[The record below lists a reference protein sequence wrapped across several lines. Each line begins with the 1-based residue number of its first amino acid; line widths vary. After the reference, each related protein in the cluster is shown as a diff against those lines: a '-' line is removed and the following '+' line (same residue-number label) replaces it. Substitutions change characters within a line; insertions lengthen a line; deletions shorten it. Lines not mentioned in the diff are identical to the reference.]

1 MTFIPERWQNRRV
14 LLTGHTGFKG
24 SWLALWLSHL
34 GARVHG
40 YALAPE
46 TTPSLFEEA
55 RVASYMEQAGGSH
68 TIGDIRNPQTLDQ
81 ALTASAPEVVFHL
94 AAQPLVR
101 LSYADPITTYET
113 NVLGTARL
121 LDAIRRTP
129 SVRAVVVI
137 TTDKVYANPETNQPF
152 TEQDPLGGFDPY
164 SSSKACAE
172 IATAAWRNSFFPPA
186 QYGGHGV
193 GLATARA
200 GNVIGGGDW
209 SSDRLIPDLVRGF
222 LSGQPVPIRSP
233 HAIRPWQHV
242 LESLHGYLLL
252 AEKLLSPEAPQYSR
266 AFNFGPAE
274 ADAQPVDWIAQR
286 LTQTWGDYAS
296 WHIDQSPQPHEASY
310 LRLDATRAQR
320 DLDWHPRLRLPQAL
334 DSLVHWYKAHGAG
347 QDMQRFT
354 LAQIAE
360 YQATPPA

>member
-1 MTFIPERWQNRRV
+1 MSFIPERWQNRRV
-14 LLTGHTGFKG
+14 LITGHTGFKG
-24 SWLALWLSHL
+24 SWLALWLSQL
-34 GARVHG
+34 GARVCG

-46 TTPSLFEEA
+46 TNPSLFEEA
-55 RVASYMEQAGGSH
+55 RVAS
-68 TIGDIRNPQTLDQ
+68 TIDRHIVGDIRNAQTLEAVIQDF
-81 ALTASAPEVVFHL
+81 APEVIFHL

-121 LDAIRRTP
+121 LEAVRKTP

-137 TTDKVYANPETNQPF
+137 TTDKVYSNPETNQPF
-152 TEQDPLGGFDPY
+152 TESDPLGGFDPY

-186 QYGGHGV
+186 QYAAHRV

-209 SSDRLIPDLVRGF
+209 SGDRLIPDLVRGF
-222 LSGQPVPIRSP
+222 LSGAPVPIRSP

-242 LESLHGYLLL
+242 LESLQGYLLL
-252 AEKLLSPEAPQYSR
+252 AEQLLGPKAPHFSR

-274 ADAQPVDWIAQR
+274 P
-286 LTQTWGDYAS
+286 TPNPSTGSPSAS
-296 WHIDQSPQPHEASY
+296 PKP
-310 LRLDATRAQR
+310 
-320 DLDWHPRLRLPQAL
+320 
-334 DSLVHWYKAHGAG
+334 GA
-347 QDMQRFT
+347 R
-354 LAQIAE
+354 
-360 YQATPPA
+360 TPPGSSTNPPSPTRPPTSASTPAAP